1 MAYSLPL
8 AVVIAGPN
16 GAGKTTVAPRLL
28 RGALAVSEFVNAD
41 TIAAGLSAFRPEQAA
56 VAAGRIMLD
65 RLHALARE
73 RETFAF
79 ESTLASRCFAPW
91 LQELQTQ
98 GYRVHLEFLSLPSAD
113 MAVARVQDRVRLGG
127 HNIPADVVHRRYVR
141 GLSNFFFRY
150 RTVVDI
156 WQLFDNCDAH
166 RYRLIASGGG
176 DALPTIIDQSGWNA
190 LLEQAR

>member
-16 GAGKTTVAPRLL
+16 GAGKTTAAPRLL

-41 TIAAGLSAFRPEQAA
+41 TIAQGLSAFRPEQAA

-65 RLHALARE
+65 RLHALALA

-79 ESTLASRCFAPW
+79 ETTLASRSFAPW
-91 LQELQTQ
+91 LHGLRTQ
-98 GYRVHLEFLSLPSAD
+98 GYRVHLDFLSLPSAE
-113 MAVARVQDRVRLGG
+113 MALARVQDRVRLGG
-127 HNIPADVVHRRYVR
+127 HDVPIPVVRRRYAR
-141 GLSNFFFRY
+141 GLHNFFFVY
-150 RTVVDI
+150 RSVVDA
-156 WQLFDNCDAH
+156 WQLFDNSDPDE
-166 RYRLIASGGG
+166 YRLIASGES
-176 DALPTIIDQSGWNA
+176 DAPPTIIDQNGWNN